1 MQNEILNPMNWSRQ
15 YKFKN
20 KEIVIHYETNEYIL
34 CSFKGEG
41 KRFKVDK
48 SEFDV

>member
-1 MQNEILNPMNWSRQ
+1 MQNEIINPMDWSNKYS
-15 YKFKN
+15 YKG
-20 KEIVIHYETNEYIL
+20 KEITIHYETNDYIL

-48 SEFDV
+48 TEFDV